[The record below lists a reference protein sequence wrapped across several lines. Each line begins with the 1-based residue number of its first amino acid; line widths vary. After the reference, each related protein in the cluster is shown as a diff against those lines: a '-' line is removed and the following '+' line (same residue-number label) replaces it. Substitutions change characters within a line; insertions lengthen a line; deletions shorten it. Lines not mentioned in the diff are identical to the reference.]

1 MYDETDT
8 VLSVSHNR
16 FSLIAS
22 GQKQRIAIA
31 RALIRRPRVLLL
43 DEATSALDSE
53 SEAVVQKAL
62 DTIMEEERQTVVV
75 VAHRL
80 STIKDADII
89 AVVRNGAV
97 VEQGTHR
104 DLMQKKSF
112 YFKLSQE
119 GQEEPRRG
127 NLSVSLSTLS
137 SNGTASISSSS
148 EDGELSSEMLQV
160 ETSHIEF
167 HDVHFHYP
175 SRPKSKV
182 FRGLDL
188 VVREG
193 ETLALVGPSGQGK
206 TTIIQLLENFYR
218 PTSGKI
224 TYHGADMRDI
234 NVDWL
239 RNQFGLVSQE
249 PTLFHTTIAENI
261 RFGVPNATQADI
273 ERAAKAAN
281 AHDFIMS
288 FPKKYETIVV
298 ATGSTQV
305 SGGEKQRLAIA
316 RALIRKPKVLLLDE
330 ATSALDNES
339 ERIVQDALDKIM
351 ADSSQ
356 TTIVIAHR
364 LSTIKH
370 ADRIAFIDRGKV
382 CEIGSHEELMI
393 SAEGLYRNFRSLQS
407 LASTLGSHAMNPRT
421 PKTTKTSKIDS
432 EPLNSTEDEESVGH
446 VKKDQTIRKTRFFSE
461 GNFGLFCVGSIGAI
475 LAGLIFPGWG
485 FIFAYMLELLYRPV
499 LPCTDS
505 VEVCREYWNYIADDM
520 QALSLRIAFGL
531 LGVIA
536 SAVIGNSLVWYG
548 FGTASERINKRV
560 RDAVFKNLLRQ
571 EVSWFDVQSVG
582 SITSRVSEDAA
593 LMHTFSGEPIRILI
607 MNLSSV
613 FVGIVISFVYM
624 W

>member
-1 MYDETDT
+1 
-8 VLSVSHNR
+8 
-16 FSLIAS
+16 
-22 GQKQRIAIA
+22 
-31 RALIRRPRVLLL
+31 
-43 DEATSALDSE
+43 
-53 SEAVVQKAL
+53 
-62 DTIMEEERQTVVV
+62 MEEGRQTVVV
-75 VAHRL
+75 IAHRL

-89 AVVRNGAV
+89 AVVRNGSV

-127 NLSVSLSTLS
+127 NFNVTLS
-137 SNGTASISSSS
+137 NLSLNGTASMSSFS
-148 EDGELSSEMLQV
+148 EDGEHSSETLQV
-160 ETSHIEF
+160 QTSHIEF

-175 SRPKSKV
+175 SRPNSKI
-182 FRGLDL
+182 FRGLNL
-188 VVREG
+188 VIREG
-193 ETLALVGPSGQGK
+193 ETIALVGPSGQGK
-206 TTIIQLLENFYR
+206 STIIQLLENFYH

-288 FPKKYETIVV
+288 FPKKYETIVG

-382 CEIGSHEELMI
+382 CEIGSHAELMI
-393 SAEGLYRNFRSLQS
+393 PAEGLYKNLQSLQS
-407 LASTLGSHAMNPRT
+407 LASTLGSHAVKPQT
-421 PKTTKTSKIDS
+421 PKTTKTSKIDT
-432 EPLNSTEDEESVGH
+432 EPLNSTLNSTEDEESVGDIQ
-446 VKKDQTIRKTRFFSE
+446 KDQTIRKARLFSE

-475 LAGLIFPGWG
+475 LAGLMFPGWG
-485 FIFAYMLELLYRPV
+485 FIFAYMIELLYRPI

-505 VEVCREYWNYIADDM
+505 VEVCREYWNYVADDM

-571 EVSWFDVQSVG
+571 EISWFDIQSVG